1 MAVDPGGRRFAVTR
15 GCHGQLHVTDGDELA
30 TVAVPG
36 PLAEGGHLHRC
47 GGGTDTIGQ

>member
-15 GCHGQLHVTDGDELA
+15 GGDEQLHVTDGDELA
-30 TVAVPG
+30 TVAVTG
-36 PLAEGGHLHRC
+36 PLSGGGHLHRC